1 MTKAWDL
8 VQDEIKDLSFNQKRP
23 LDEVMKLMESKYR
36 FQASIRAY
44 RMKLKEWGLMRHK
57 PRKTHRRAKHSGR
70 HRSKQSNHGDGES
83 SDTVGSMS
91 VEPQAREDCEKT
103 GEWQTIVNLVDDSIG
118 AVAEPIYMGLLGQ
131 TQDLRSSIETGL
143 QKATQASD
151 ILLDM
156 IGATLDNNVQELEKL
171 VIANA
176 DRVNDPIGLPFDQ
189 PSSRFFTH
197 PALSK
202 MAIRQHPG
210 QTLLDVA
217 CGMPSGPVIWMLIA
231 YGAKGTRNPFGTDSA
246 LYNAIKNGRTK
257 TVQALLQSGRS
268 DVNGLPGTVSQPL
281 YEAVFWNV
289 PEIVRILISRGAK
302 LDNFGHSAE
311 GPNLQNALHLCLLNR
326 VRFYADT
333 SYREKCHAI
342 LQQLIDVGADIHSAP
357 PDPAMR
363 SNFHMFTEPWQGR
376 PYWALELSET
386 ETACFSLFASK
397 GVDLETPFKG
407 CPCGSV
413 NQNTFQHQA
422 LWHSTPSFAQSLV
435 DTFVSTPLNDG
446 MGLLSEVLG
455 SCPNAKRHPAYAQ
468 RDIQVLLGKGV
479 SPNGTER
486 DNSSPL
492 QICLSTSPATDVV
505 SRLQVLLAHGA
516 DPEAKDKN
524 LVQPYVLASEI
535 FQDPLRSEVMSVL
548 VANMSGKH
556 VNRIDD
562 VSYSWSKGHFPI
574 PKTPTYEQVIAC
586 TDGKSSFAR
595 DMYYM
600 VPERAQG
607 EFRTAYFKVIS
618 GYFLESVDQP
628 AKVEFPPTKEGH
640 QTVRILHL
648 REFGLPKIKFQQDL
662 ADAILKAPS
671 LPDMPGP
678 DAVALL
684 RSPMSSDTTHTTESS
699 SFSSDTTMTTITP
712 VEALL
717 PFQFNMNDP
726 LSATSFQQWD
736 DDFFIAET
744 LLDLSWDKP

>member
-1 MTKAWDL
+1 MTKDWDL

-23 LDEVMKLMESKYR
+23 LEEVMRLMESKYR

-44 RMKLKEWGLMRHK
+44 RMKLKEWGLMRHR
-57 PRKTHRRAKHSGR
+57 PRKTHRKVKHSGR
-70 HRSKQSNHGDGES
+70 HRSKQSDHGDGES
-83 SDTVGSMS
+83 SDTVESMS
-91 VEPQAREDCEKT
+91 VEPQAGEGHEKT
-103 GEWQTIVNLVDDSIG
+103 GDWQAIVNLVDDTTG
-118 AVAEPIYMGLLGQ
+118 TLAEPIHMGLLGQ
-131 TQDLRSSIETGL
+131 TQNLRSSIETEL
-143 QKATQASD
+143 QKPMQASD
-151 ILLDM
+151 ISLDM
-156 IGATLDNNVQELEKL
+156 IGAILENNVQDLEKL
-171 VIANA
+171 VVANA

-189 PSSRFFTH
+189 PGSRFFTH

-202 MAIRQHPG
+202 MTIRQHPG
-210 QTLLDVA
+210 QTLFDVA

-289 PEIVRILISRGAK
+289 PEIVRILISRGAR
-302 LDNFGHSAE
+302 LENSSHSVG
-311 GPNLQNALHLCLLNR
+311 GPSLQNALQLCLLNR
-326 VRFYADT
+326 ARFYADT

-342 LQQLIDVGADIHSAP
+342 LRQLIDVGADVHSAP

-363 SNFHMFTEPWQGR
+363 SNFHMFTEPWQDR
-376 PYWALELSET
+376 PYWALEFSET
-386 ETACFSLFASK
+386 ETACFRLFASK
-397 GVDLETPFKG
+397 GVDLETTFKG
-407 CPCGSV
+407 CPCGSAD
-413 NQNTFQHQA
+413 QNTFQHQA

-435 DTFVSTPLNDG
+435 DSFVCTPLNDG

-455 SCPNAKRHPAYAQ
+455 SCPNAKRHPAYTQ

-479 SPNGTER
+479 SPNGTGR

-492 QICLSTSPATDVV
+492 QVCLSTSPATDVV

-516 DPEAKDKN
+516 DPEARDKN
-524 LVQPYVLASEI
+524 MVQAYVLASEI
-535 FQDPLRSEVMSVL
+535 FQEPLRSEVMSVL
-548 VANMSGKH
+548 VANMSGKY
-556 VNRIDD
+556 VNQIDD
-562 VSYSWSKGHFPI
+562 VSYSWSKDHFPI

-586 TDGKSSFAR
+586 TDGKSSFAQ

-607 EFRTAYFKVIS
+607 EFRTAYFTVIS

-628 AKVEFPPTKEGH
+628 AKADFPPTKEEH
-640 QTVRILHL
+640 QTARILSL
-648 REFGLPKIKFQQDL
+648 REFGLPKVKFQQDL
-662 ADAILKAPS
+662 MDTILKASS
-671 LPDMPGP
+671 LPDIPGL
-678 DAVALL
+678 DDVALL
-684 RSPMSSDTTHTTESS
+684 RSPMNSNTTHTTESS

-712 VEALL
+712 AEALL
-717 PFQFNMNDP
+717 SFQFSMNDP
-726 LSATSFQQWD
+726 TSFQQWD

>member
-1 MTKAWDL
+1 
-8 VQDEIKDLSFNQKRP
+8 
-23 LDEVMKLMESKYR
+23 
-36 FQASIRAY
+36 
-44 RMKLKEWGLMRHK
+44 
-57 PRKTHRRAKHSGR
+57 
-70 HRSKQSNHGDGES
+70 
-83 SDTVGSMS
+83 
-91 VEPQAREDCEKT
+91 
-103 GEWQTIVNLVDDSIG
+103 
-118 AVAEPIYMGLLGQ
+118 MG
-131 TQDLRSSIETGL
+131 LRSSIETGL

-289 PEIVRILISRGAK
+289 PEI
-302 LDNFGHSAE
+302 
-311 GPNLQNALHLCLLNR
+311 
-326 VRFYADT
+326 
-333 SYREKCHAI
+333 
-342 LQQLIDVGADIHSAP
+342 LIDVGADIHSAP

-468 RDIQVLLGKGV
+468 RDIQVLLGKG
-479 SPNGTER
+479 
-486 DNSSPL
+486 
-492 QICLSTSPATDVV
+492 ICLSTSPATDVV

-640 QTVRILHL
+640 QTARILHL